1 MFNVRVYF
9 FRVFGD
15 VDIQN
20 VVSVV
25 SVGLLQHVFHLLVQL
40 EGLMRRL
47 LKILKS
53 TGQTCQICRMYAA
66 TYVLSVYKCDFTQ
79 TSTVFIRL

>member
-1 MFNVRVYF
+1 
-9 FRVFGD
+9 
-15 VDIQN
+15 
-20 VVSVV
+20 
-25 SVGLLQHVFHLLVQL
+25 
-40 EGLMRRL
+40 MRRL